1 MNNEPGLTAITTPP
15 PTVNGGLHIGHLS
28 GPYLAADM
36 AARAARAAGAQVVL
50 TTGLDVHQNYVL
62 VRAERDGSDVE
73 RMLGRFRDEIVGAF
87 TTARVAYDRFTD
99 TRAREHKDAI
109 DGLLGELVTRGRLP
123 MREVALRSCGGCG
136 RTLHHAYVAGRCV
149 RCGSDAGGGTCEGCG
164 GYTCAATLADAV
176 CTRCGGPPRELRATV
191 PVLAMEEHRE
201 AITAMMRRADIPAQ
215 VRELVERQLA
225 DGLPEV
231 PVAYPTDWGIEGTGP
246 LAGLRADPYIEMALT
261 DFYGIA
267 RAVVAAADGLDGY
280 ASAWQKVDELWHFG
294 GIDNAYYYALLWPAM
309 FAAAGLEPLP
319 TSGLAVNQFYT
330 LAGSKVS
337 TSRNHV
343 VWASDLLAQED
354 PAVVRLYLAW
364 DRPDRYA
371 SDFTWPAFRAF
382 RDHVQPLLA
391 GGGRGRTPVPA
402 PLVEAERI
410 RGMRALRLSGFD
422 PALAAR
428 SLLSVLASGGDPEPL
443 RSCLTGTP
451 VEPVTGRAG
460 RAASGQPG

>member
-1 MNNEPGLTAITTPP
+1 MSEEPGLTAITTPP

-62 VRAERDGSDVE
+62 VRAERDGSDVA
-73 RMLGRFRDEIVGAF
+73 RMLDQFRDEIVDAL
-87 TTARVAYDRFTD
+87 TTARVGYDRFTD
-99 TRAREHKDAI
+99 TRAREHTDAI

-136 RTLHHAYVAGRCV
+136 RTLHHAYVTGRCI

-164 GYTCAATLADAV
+164 AYTCAATLVDPA
-176 CTRCGGPPRELRATV
+176 CTQCGGQPRELRATV
-191 PVLAMEEHRE
+191 PVLVMEDQRE
-201 AITAMMRRADIPAQ
+201 AITAMMRRADVPAQ
-215 VRELVERQLA
+215 VRGLVERQLA

-246 LAGLRADPYIEMALT
+246 LAGLRVDSYIEMALT

-280 ASAWQKVDELWHFG
+280 TSAWEKVDQLWHFG

-319 TSGLAVNQFYT
+319 MSGLAVNQFYT

-343 VWASDLLAQED
+343 VWANDLLTRED

-371 SDFTWPAFRAF
+371 SDFTWPAFTAF

-391 GGGRGRTPVPA
+391 GAVRGRSPVPG
-402 PLVEAERI
+402 PLADAERA
-410 RGMRALRLSGFD
+410 RGMRALRLPGFD

-428 SLLSVLASGGDPEPL
+428 SLLSLLAAGADPEPL
-443 RSCLTGTP
+443 RACLTGTA
-451 VEPVTGRAG
+451 VEPVGGRDGHDTAG
-460 RAASGQPG
+460 RG